1 MDLSGA
7 ASGALR
13 PALGKLV
20 PHVSKLLPRVARS
33 PLRRP
38 RRMTHWR
45 DGPAPLDRPSRRRA
59 WRDPQDEG
67 AFARRLGS
75 IATTRHTQTVRVDLT
90 FWRFDLCG
98 DLPRANKGSSAA
110 RSLRARIRKLIDAVH
125 RGPHITNQRMRGIRA
140 SETR

>member
-1 MDLSGA
+1 MDLPRA

-20 PHVSKLLPRVARS
+20 PHSEAPASRALKNGPVGAI
-33 PLRRP
+33 
-38 RRMTHWR
+38 
-45 DGPAPLDRPSRRRA
+45 GPAPLDRPSRRRA